1 MALGIVGLVIYVI
14 FLIWAWA
21 TAPPGTHTVPAN
33 GNAVVLA
40 GSLITMLEI
49 HNFLAENI
57 IKHHNKANYQGILKK
72 AFLMGTAFY
81 IFSTMGSFGTFL
93 KTQPL

>member
-21 TAPPGTHTVPAN
+21 TAPPGPHVVSAN
-33 GNAVVLA
+33 GNAVILA

-57 IKHHNKANYQGILKK
+57 IKHHNKADYQGILKK
-72 AFLMGTAFY
+72 VFLMGTVFY
-81 IFSTMGSFGTFL
+81 IFSTMGSFGTYFQ
-93 KTQPL
+93 TQRL